1 MHARTIITRTLRVP
15 RSPAAAGDGAAVA
28 RQMDAVLA
36 GAGFK
41 ATGDLLEHV
50 SGLQPGA
57 AMDLAVDVVAAVREL
72 VGDHVAHNAY
82 FRDFPHGVPD
92 TVEFW
97 VSCLRDALVA
107 PHARGSAAAPTDA
120 ELLAALDQRLV
131 GLLDLPRYGRSQHT
145 YTELLAAHDELIP
158 SVKDR
163 VTLVRLGGTLAEETT
178 ALYRALAESTTP
190 LGEADLQLLAD
201 LADTCGEVELDGVPV
216 RENRAVLNA
225 AGLAA
230 GRPLLAVDTVLDVLR
245 VACQASGGDVS
256 LAEPT
261 KFRSFTRRERRALM
275 AALDR
280 VVTSGEGKL
289 GDVARFANRFK
300 RLGEGLHPHEFD
312 QFPHAAEVFEVA
324 RGRAVTSLAGWAE
337 LAFARGDHAAAAN
350 ILTDAPGMLMRSL
363 DRLLRHA
370 DAPARDAVFEAMTQV
385 LGKVSGRVLCSVRE
399 HLANRAA
406 PDAARVFTTRTR
418 RAWVTDDTR
427 PPLPGEVITQACVM
441 IDAEL
446 IARLPRRE
454 RLVADPAVLSVA
466 LPLSGKATEDGFAV
480 LPRGSRSR
488 IEGEVLRFF
497 THWCQARQRTDFDLS
512 ALLLDAEFRYAGQVS
527 WTNYRDGGAVY
538 SGDLRQALAPDGAT
552 EFIDLPLGSVDATYV
567 VPQVNVYSGEGF
579 DEVAESMFGW
589 MTRDHDQAGAPFEAR
604 TVRTRS
610 DMRGTGRVALPAVF
624 ARGEDGTWTATWLH
638 LYLSGHPNFNRV
650 EENRVS
656 TAVLARGLLQRDYL
670 TVGHLVELMRAAG
683 TEVTAWEPGTELDGP
698 VTFLGMHAPET
709 LPDGTEV
716 ITSDRLNQ
724 LIPA

>member
-41 ATGDLLEHV
+41 AAGDLLEHV
-50 SGLQPGA
+50 SGLEPGA

-97 VSCLRDALVA
+97 VRCLRDALVA
-107 PHARGSAAAPTDA
+107 PHARGTRAVPTDA

-131 GLLDLPRYGRSQHT
+131 GLLNLPRYGRYQHT
-145 YTELLAAHDELIP
+145 YAELLAAHDELIP

-201 LADTCGEVELDGVPV
+201 LAEACGEVELDGVPV

-225 AGLAA
+225 ARLAA

-245 VACQASGGDVS
+245 AACQASGGDVT

-280 VVTSGEGKL
+280 VVAAGESKL

-312 QFPHAAEVFEVA
+312 QFPHAAAVFEVA
-324 RGRAVTSLAGWAE
+324 RGRAVRPLAGRAE
-337 LAFARGDHAAAAN
+337 LAFARGDHAGAAD
-350 ILTDAPGMLMRSL
+350 ILTAAPGMLMRSL

-370 DAPARDAVFEAMTQV
+370 DAPARDAVFEAMMQV

-406 PDAARVFTTRTR
+406 PDVARVFTTRSR
-418 RAWVTDDTR
+418 RAWVTADTR
-427 PPLPGEVITQACVM
+427 PPLPGEVIEHACGL

-446 IARLPRRE
+446 TARLPRRE
-454 RLVADPAVLSVA
+454 RLVVDPAVLSVA
-466 LPLSGKATEDGFAV
+466 LPLSGKASEDGFAV
-480 LPRGSRSR
+480 LPRGSHSR
-488 IEGEVLRFF
+488 IEGEMLRFF
-497 THWCQARQRTDFDLS
+497 THWCQASQRTDFDLS
-512 ALLLDAEFRYAGQVS
+512 ALLLDAEFRYAGHVS
-527 WTNYRDGGAVY
+527 WTNYHDGGAVY
-538 SGDLRQALAPDGAT
+538 SGDLTEAPAPDGAT
-552 EFIDLPLGSVDATYV
+552 EFIDLPLGSVAAAYV
-567 VPQVNVYSGEGF
+567 VPQVNIYSGEAF

-589 MTRDHDQAGAPFEAR
+589 MTRERDHAGAPFEAR

-610 DMRGTGRVALPAVF
+610 EMRGTGRVALPAVF
-624 ARGEDGTWTATWLH
+624 AREADGGWTATWLH
-638 LYLSGHPNFNRV
+638 LYLAGNPTFNQV
-650 EENRVS
+650 EGNRVS
-656 TAVLARGLLQRDYL
+656 AAMLARGVLQRDYL
-670 TVGHLVELMRAAG
+670 TVGYLVDLMRAAG
-683 TEVTAWEPGTELDGP
+683 TEVTIWDLGAELNGP
-698 VTFLGMHAPET
+698 VTFLGSQAPEN
-709 LPDGTEV
+709 LPEGTEV
-716 ITSDRLNQ
+716 ITLDRLNQ